1 MRETRAC
8 ATLGSRLRREGK
20 GRGNGIPAWQSKSWG
35 AQPSIL
41 GVSSVG
47 RTWAWREPRMGLQE
61 DHAGRTVLSGIT
73 RNVVTAV
80 SLPPQV

>member
-1 MRETRAC
+1 MGEPRAC
-8 ATLGSRLRREGK
+8 AASGSRLRRGERAGK
-20 GRGNGIPAWQSKSWG
+20 RESSPAVQVLG

-41 GVSSVG
+41 GASCVG

-61 DHAGRTVLSGIT
+61 DHAGRTILSGIT
-73 RNVVTAV
+73 RKVVTAV